1 MKRVVLV
8 AAVIALALVGVG
20 IAALLR
26 DDDGGKTV
34 ATVSGHK
41 IKSEDVDLAVEH
53 FHEEADRSRARSRR
67 RRAVRCT
74 PSSSNVNPTGFSL
87 RN

>member
-1 MKRVVLV
+1 M
-8 AAVIALALVGVG
+8 IALALVGVG

-41 IKSEDVDLAVEH
+41 IKSEDLDLAVEH
-53 FHEEADRSRARSRR
+53 FREEQLPLGA
-67 RRAVRCT
+67 
-74 PSSSNVNPTGFSL
+74 
-87 RN
+87 

>member
-41 IKSEDVDLAVEH
+41 IKSEDLDLAVEH
-53 FHEEADRSRARSRR
+53 FHEEQLPLGA
-67 RRAVRCT
+67 
-74 PSSSNVNPTGFSL
+74 
-87 RN
+87 